1 MEGTTIN
8 FFLSLTYIL
17 TYLNIAILTFK
28 AKFILAYPLAPK
40 SSMNRLHFERATK
53 FFYIIEKKK
62 LVALSLQMCG
72 PNMHQASFRD
82 RQKIYYHLCICTY

>member
-40 SSMNRLHFERATK
+40 SSMNRLHFERATN
-53 FFYIIEKKK
+53 FFYIIEKK
-62 LVALSLQMCG
+62 
-72 PNMHQASFRD
+72 N
-82 RQKIYYHLCICTY
+82 